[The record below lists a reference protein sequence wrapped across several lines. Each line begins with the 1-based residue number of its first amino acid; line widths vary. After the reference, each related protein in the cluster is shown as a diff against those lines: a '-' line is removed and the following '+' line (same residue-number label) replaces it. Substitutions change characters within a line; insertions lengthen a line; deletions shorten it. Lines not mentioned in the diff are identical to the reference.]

1 MADSNIDYTVKLGL
15 LAEYDSPAALMH
27 AAEKFRDAGYRRW
40 DVFSPYP
47 VHGMD
52 DAMGLGNSKVGWF
65 TFIGGLSGYTLGMIM
80 IWWMNAYDYPL
91 GVGGKPLFS
100 PIFSFPVAYEC
111 TILLGAFGSLGG
123 MFILNKLPKHYN
135 PLFKKERFSKATHDA
150 FFLFVETADPK
161 YSDTETRKLL
171 ESTGIKQIE
180 EVRD

>member
-1 MADSNIDYTVKLGL
+1 MADSNPDYTVKVGL
-15 LAEYDSPAALMH
+15 LAEFATPGDLMH

-40 DVFSPYP
+40 DVYTPFP

-65 TFIGGLSGYTLGMIM
+65 TFIGGLSGYTLGMFM
-80 IWWMNAYDYPL
+80 IWWMNAYDYPIS
-91 GVGGKPLFS
+91 VGGKPLFS

-111 TILLGAFGSLGG
+111 TILLGAFGSLFG

-135 PLFKKERFSKATHDA
+135 PLFQSKRFAHATQDA
-150 FFLFVETADPK
+150 FFLYVETADPK
-161 YSDTETRKLL
+161 FADIETRRIL
-171 ESTGIKQIE
+171 ESAGSKQIE